1 MTVTRHD
8 TRLLL
13 DSSYAP
19 GPPVLP
25 SAVSGGVGGSR
36 ERRKSCQA
44 GLVPPRVKAWLLLT
58 VALLKSLVRRLFNN
72 GGGIAA
78 FRAAYDADGLPP
90 VTASE
95 RAELVTFSRCIACG
109 ICDRG
114 ESERIAASGG
124 AYRGVMPLMLSA
136 SRSMPE
142 FRAAAYSLSFVSDE
156 VLAEKELTCPAQVP
170 MRRIAA
176 FLRAKANEVGG
187 AWPLP
192 PRIDSLKPPA

>member
-8 TRLLL
+8 TPAFAL
-13 DSSYAP
+13 SYGP
-19 GPPVLP
+19 GPSVLP
-25 SAVSGGVGGSR
+25 RAGIRAVAGRGTCQSA
-36 ERRKSCQA
+36 
-44 GLVPPRVKAWLLLT
+44 LVPPRLKAWLLLT
-58 VALLKSLVRRLFNN
+58 VALLKSLVRRLF
-72 GGGIAA
+72 GKAGGIEA
-78 FRAAYDADGLPP
+78 FRANYDADGLPP
-90 VTASE
+90 VSAEE
-95 RAELVTFSRCIACG
+95 RAELPTFSRCIACG

-156 VLAEKELTCPAQVP
+156 VLAEKERACPANVP

-176 FLRAKANEVGG
+176 FLRAKADEVGG
-187 AWPLP
+187 PWPLP
-192 PRIDSLKPPA
+192 ARTESLKPPS